1 MIQGIH
7 MEESN
12 PYTVDTPDTLF
23 ALHNSH
29 VMKSAQI
36 VIYNEEVKCDIYNE
50 ILFYHKEQNYIIFR
64 KMSGIRNRLLSEMS
78 QKEK

>member
-1 MIQGIH
+1 

-36 VIYNEEVKCDIYNE
+36 VIYNEEVKCDIY
-50 ILFYHKEQNYIIFR
+50 IMRFYSITKNKII
-64 KMSGIRNRLLSEMS
+64 
-78 QKEK
+78 